1 MKKMFVSGMMIGTG
15 LSIAMYMLY
24 KMNPSM
30 MNNMK
35 YMVKDSFNKIKDNM
49 EEMLYKTTKVV
60 FFLI

>member
-49 EEMLYKTTKVV
+49 EEM
-60 FFLI
+60 